1 MARFHKRLTRKDI
14 RQPDKFVT
22 LTGQLLEVA
31 RSHKITI
38 AASLTALLVIALG
51 LWGFQLYRQHQNR
64 LAAQNYSRALALY
77 REGRYRE
84 SLDAIERL
92 NSLRWARF
100 RNLGMI
106 YRANAYLA
114 LDEPQKA
121 AVATHSFLETAR
133 NDPILK
139 QLGLLTLAYA
149 QERSGQCKDGFKSYS
164 EAEKLPG
171 AFREEGLLGKAR
183 CALQLNE
190 FKNALESYRRYL
202 REYPESERATEI
214 TLRIRELE
222 AQQRGSQKDG

>member
-31 RSHKITI
+31 QSHKITI
-38 AASLTALLVIALG
+38 AASLTAVVVFSLG
-51 LWGFQLYRQHQNR
+51 LWGFQLYKQRQNR
-64 LAAQNYSRALALY
+64 LAAQNYSQALALY
-77 REGRYRE
+77 HDGRYRE

-100 RNLGMI
+100 RNLGML

-114 LDEPQKA
+114 LGDPQKA
-121 AVATHSFLETAR
+121 VTATHSFLE
-133 NDPILK
+133 NGQQDPLLK
-139 QLGLLTLAYA
+139 QLGLLILAYA
-149 QERSGQCKDGFKSYS
+149 QERSGQCKDAVETYS

-171 AFREEGLLGKAR
+171 AFREDGLLGKAR

-190 FKNALESYRRYL
+190 FKSALESFRRYIHD
-202 REYPESERATEI
+202 YPESERVTEI
-214 TLRIRELE
+214 SLRIQELE
-222 AQQRGSQKDG
+222 AKQLGSQKNG

>member
-22 LTGQLLEVA
+22 LTGQLLEIA
-31 RSHKITI
+31 QSHKITI
-38 AASLTALLVIALG
+38 AAVLTALLVLSLG
-51 LWGFQLYRQHQNR
+51 LWGFQLYKNRQNR

-77 REGRYRE
+77 HEGRYRD

-100 RNLGMI
+100 RNLGML

-114 LDEPQKA
+114 LDDPQKA
-121 AVATHSFLETAR
+121 VAATHSFLE
-133 NDPILK
+133 NGQKDPLLN

-149 QERSGQCKDGFKSYS
+149 QERLGQCKDALKTYS

-171 AFREEGLLGKAR
+171 AFKEEGLLGNAR

-190 FKNALESYRRYL
+190 PQTALESYKRYL
-202 REYPESERATEI
+202 RAYPESDRTTEI
-214 TLRIRELE
+214 TLRIQELE
-222 AQQRGSQKDG
+222 TQQRASQKGG